1 MRKWSLDLESMK
13 RKENR
18 MKELTKKDVLGLIS
32 LILLLIVCVFAIHS
46 CAKVEAGYVGVRVN
60 LLGGNKGVDSEV
72 LGVGRYWIGWNQE
85 LYLFPTFQQTA
96 AWQGQREHGAFQ
108 FQSREGLSLS
118 ADVSLSFT
126 VNPNMVSVLFQKY
139 RKGIEEITNVYLYN
153 MIRDVMVQAASSR
166 TAESMYGDG
175 KSDFLAEI
183 NQLVREK
190 MQPIGINIDY
200 IAIVGNVWLPRNV
213 KAAIDE
219 KVKAGQLAAQRE
231 TEVATAKAEADKTV
245 ATAEGE
251 ARSKKEIANAT
262 AYAILTEAK
271 AQEEANRILAK
282 SLTPELIQYNMA
294 TKWNGVLPSVTSG
307 AVPFLNLGMK

>member
-1 MRKWSLDLESMK
+1 MK
-13 RKENR
+13 AW
-18 MKELTKKDVLGLIS
+18 LTKKNLLSLIS
-32 LILLLIVCVFAIHS
+32 IFLLLLVCVFAIHS

-96 AWQGQREHGAFQ
+96 AWQGQRDKNGAFQ
-108 FQSREGLSLS
+108 FQYREGLSLS

-126 VNPNMVSVLFQKY
+126 VNPDMVSVLFQKY

-183 NQLVREK
+183 NKLVREK

-200 IAIVGNVWLPRNV
+200 IAIVGNVWLPKNV
-213 KAAIDE
+213 KTAIDE

-231 TEVATAKAEADKTV
+231 TEVATAKAEADKAV

-251 ARSKKEIANAT
+251 ARSKKEIADAT

-282 SLTPELIQYNMA
+282 SLTPEFIQYNMA

>member
-1 MRKWSLDLESMK
+1 M
-13 RKENR
+13 
-18 MKELTKKDVLGLIS
+18 
-32 LILLLIVCVFAIHS
+32 
-46 CAKVEAGYVGVRVN
+46 
-60 LLGGNKGVDSEV
+60 DSEV

-251 ARSKKEIANAT
+251 ARSKKEIADAT

>member
-1 MRKWSLDLESMK
+1 
-13 RKENR
+13 

-32 LILLLIVCVFAIHS
+32 LTLLLIVCVFAVHS

-251 ARSKKEIANAT
+251 ARSKKEIADAT

>member
-1 MRKWSLDLESMK
+1 
-13 RKENR
+13 

-32 LILLLIVCVFAIHS
+32 LTLLLIVCVFAIHS

-251 ARSKKEIANAT
+251 ARSKKEIADAT

-282 SLTPELIQYNMA
+282 SLTPELSVQHGYQME
-294 TKWNGVLPSVTSG
+294 WGVAFRHERSGSLPQFRYEVIRFY
-307 AVPFLNLGMK
+307 P

>member
-1 MRKWSLDLESMK
+1 MK
-13 RKENR
+13 VDKLQNIQF
-18 MKELTKKDVLGLIS
+18 TKKTLLSTIS
-32 LILLLIVCVFAIHS
+32 IVLLLIVCAFAIRS

-96 AWQGQREHGAFQ
+96 AWQGREGKSGAFQ
-108 FQSREGLSLS
+108 FQSKEGLSLS
-118 ADVSLSFT
+118 ADMSLSFT
-126 VNPNMVSVLFQKY
+126 VNPDMVSVLFQKY

-153 MIRDVMVQAASSR
+153 IIRDVIVQVASSR

-175 KSDFLAEI
+175 KSAFVVEI
-183 NQLVREK
+183 NKLVREK

-200 IAIVGNVWLPRNV
+200 IAIVGNVWLPQNV
-213 KAAIDE
+213 KMAIDE
-219 KVKAGQLAAQRE
+219 KVKAGQFAAQRE
-231 TEVATAKAEADKTV
+231 TEVATARAEADKAV

-251 ARSKKEIANAT
+251 ARSKKQIADAN
-262 AYAILTEAK
+262 AYAILAEAT
-271 AQEEANRILAK
+271 AQEKANQILAK

-294 TKWNGVLPSVTSG
+294 TRWNGVLPSVTSG

>member
-32 LILLLIVCVFAIHS
+32 LTLLLIVCVFAIHS

-200 IAIVGNVWLPRNV
+200 IGIVGNVWLPRNV

-251 ARSKKEIANAT
+251 ARSKKEIADAT